1 MENNLTLEQELRAR
15 IFLHKASIAGGVL
28 AREYIDRELQQESSV
43 SIPKSQL
50 EELADQYSNEIVQKA
65 INEGTFNSLYENAW
79 DKIKDTIPEYLKV
92 L

>member
-1 MENNLTLEQELRAR
+1 MENNLTLEQELTAR

-28 AREYIDRELQQESSV
+28 AREYIDRELQQESV
-43 SIPKSQL
+43 NIPKFQL
-50 EELADQYSNEIVQKA
+50 EELADQYSNEIIQKA
-65 INEGTFNSLYENAW
+65 INGGTFNSLYESSW